1 MILNLIILIFG
12 VFFCSTAVVMIKISQ
27 LDTIFLA
34 GMRQLVAGLILMPIF
49 IHHYKRSPVPIKAF
63 KQTLLPGIFLGLHF
77 ITWIWGARMTPAAN
91 STLIVN
97 LVPVVMPFL
106 LFFMLQE
113 KVTKV
118 EVWATLLS
126 LAGMFLLTSVDF
138 RLSSD
143 FFLGDML
150 CLVSM
155 LFLSVYLALAK
166 HNRHFSSIWL
176 YLVPLYWVGGIF
188 CLIIA
193 MMYLKEVPPVTFK
206 EIGLVLGLAVLPTIF
221 GHSSLNYAMKHM
233 RGQVVSL
240 LNMGQFLFAGVL
252 AYVFFNEIPDLLFYP
267 ACFLLIV
274 GAVIAIWKHPQ
285 DR

>member
-34 GMRQLVAGLILMPIF
+34 GMRQIVAGLILLPVF
-49 IHHYKRSPVPIKAF
+49 IRHYKRSPIPIKQF
-63 KQTLLPGIFLGLHF
+63 RLTLLPGIFLGLHF

-113 KVTKV
+113 KVTKT
-118 EVWATLLS
+118 EIWATLLS

-166 HNRHFSSIWL
+166 HNRHFPSIWL
-176 YLVPLYWVGGIF
+176 YLVPLYWVGGLF

-193 MMYLKEVPPVTFK
+193 VIYLKKLPPVSFK
-206 EIGLVLGLAVLPTIF
+206 ETSLILGLAVLPTIF

-252 AYVFFNEIPDLLFYP
+252 AYVFFNEIPVSLFYP
-267 ACFLLIV
+267 ACLLLIL

-285 DR
+285 GQ